1 MRFRPLLFPFAINT
15 YHIMKELEAFECTKW
30 KEVPPN
36 SFFYI
41 CNENI
46 PYNERKIEEVVQMMN
61 FSLVVAFIIMVVPL
75 LVIMMGIA
83 IWSDVKAKEVE
94 LETNED

>member
-1 MRFRPLLFPFAINT
+1 MHQVEGGST
-15 YHIMKELEAFECTKW
+15 Q
-30 KEVPPN
+30 
-36 SFFYI
+36 FFYFI
-41 CNENI
+41 CNKNI

-94 LETNED
+94 LETDED

>member
-1 MRFRPLLFPFAINT
+1 
-15 YHIMKELEAFECTKW
+15 
-30 KEVPPN
+30 
-36 SFFYI
+36 
-41 CNENI
+41 
-46 PYNERKIEEVVQMMN
+46 MMN